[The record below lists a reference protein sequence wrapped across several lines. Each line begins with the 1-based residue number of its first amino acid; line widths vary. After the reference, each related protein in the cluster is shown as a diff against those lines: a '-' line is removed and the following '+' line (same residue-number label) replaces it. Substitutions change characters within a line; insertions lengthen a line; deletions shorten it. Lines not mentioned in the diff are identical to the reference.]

1 MDSRKKEWIKNRSKK
16 LSEADYFLT
25 HRLDAYALIEELDSP
40 KIERLNYESWNLFD
54 ASIEEERNTID
65 SSLKEMKD
73 SLNVDY
79 IQKSSGKTERLRE
92 EEGIVVASF
101 EELLKSK
108 DERFKN
114 LYEQSNFLQIKDR
127 FAAFNLAFLTTG
139 TFIYI
144 PKGVQLTEAFHLAFL
159 NEKNQRETKNHQVY
173 IYAEENSSVEL
184 IESYHSLG
192 NSKESTKLNVHLHIE
207 TKNGANLKYTAI
219 DELDENTQSFF
230 RRTGKTGKDS
240 TLNIALGAM
249 NNGNT
254 IEDLQIDL
262 VGAGSSA
269 DIKAVG
275 ISRKKE
281 EQIINTKIINHGAH
295 TVGNIY
301 QHGVVL
307 DQARLSFNSVGD
319 VWKNAKFSDAQQESR
334 ILILSKDARADT
346 NPILLIDEYEL
357 TAGHA
362 ASVSRVDEKELYYL
376 MSRGLERKEAEKLVI
391 RGFLGSVLTAIS
403 VKDLREHLVETIER
417 KLELL

>member
-1 MDSRKKEWIKNRSKK
+1 MDSRKKDWIKNRSNK
-16 LSEADYFLT
+16 LSEADYFLK
-25 HRLDAYALIEELDSP
+25 HRLDAYARIEELDSP
-40 KIERLNYESWNLFD
+40 KIERLNYESWNLFE
-54 ASIEEERNTID
+54 ASLDE
-65 SSLKEMKD
+65 KELVKDDNLGEIKD
-73 SLNVDY
+73 SLKVDY
-79 IQKSSGKTERLRE
+79 IQKSSGKTEKLGKQAE
-92 EEGIVVASF
+92 IIIASF
-101 EELLKSK
+101 EELLKTK
-108 DERFKN
+108 DERFKS
-114 LYEQSNFLQIKDR
+114 LYEQSDFLEIKDR
-127 FAAFNLAFLTTG
+127 FDAFNLAYLTTG

-144 PKGVQLTEAFHLAFL
+144 PKGVQLKHPVHLAFL
-159 NEKNQRETKNHQVY
+159 NEKNQRESKNHQVY

-192 NSKESTKLNVHLHIE
+192 NIEKMTNLNVHLYIE

-281 EQIINTKIINHGAH
+281 EQIINTKVINHGAH

-319 VWKNAKFSDAQQESR
+319 VLKNAKFSDAQQESR
-334 ILILSKDARADT
+334 ILILSKEARADT

-391 RGFLGSVLTAIS
+391 RGFLGSVLMAIS
-403 VKDLREHLVETIER
+403 VKDLRDHLVETIER